1 MGKLCALGVERR
13 NGASRFIKR
22 AGTNHSKI
30 GAGRDKSMKQM
41 AILGTLL
48 VIMALSVPAVA
59 GDKGHGSMPGM
70 KGESPMEG
78 HGMMKMGDKVFEGTV
93 GPWHGEGRLM
103 DMRAQME
110 KAKASGMK
118 MEGMMKTHHI
128 SISLSDP
135 KTKKA
140 VTVGKGTVVVT
151 GPDKKTEKVSFM
163 AMQGHFGADVNL
175 PNPGKYEFSVEIE
188 AGGKKGSAKFAQEVK

>member
-1 MGKLCALGVERR
+1 
-13 NGASRFIKR
+13 
-22 AGTNHSKI
+22 
-30 GAGRDKSMKQM
+30 MKQM

-70 KGESPMEG
+70 TGGGQTAGQGTMSGMKGESPMEG
-78 HGMMKMGDKVFEGTV
+78 HGMMKMGDKVFEGKV

-118 MEGMMKTHHI
+118 MEGMMKTHHF
-128 SISLSDP
+128 SVFLSDP

-140 VTVGKGTVVVT
+140 VTEGKGTVMVT
-151 GPDKKTEKVSFM
+151 GPDRKTEKTSFM
-163 AMQGHFGADVNL
+163 AMEGHFGADVNL

-188 AGGKKGSAKFAQEVK
+188 AGGKKGSAKFAQEIK